1 MNGLFYNNNNINKI
15 AINILLNNTEN
26 TRLVNTLYDSYKDVD
41 TSTLNDYGTKKMV
54 ENIKLFSRNIIEKGF
69 RTSKDAQDYFEISN
83 LDEDTKLEI
92 KECFSKLPEK
102 AIEEYLHYFGRAKS
116 QIKLKKTLDT
126 LAERFEDYSTS
137 TFSDISKTESHF
149 FSSTEELFKDIKKLR
164 EDTMGERKD
173 FVIDTEN
180 PENSFGITA
189 LEERI
194 VKEDKNKLFTGTW
207 FDNVTKGLKA
217 EQLYLVCGISG
228 GGKSLFLQNLA
239 EEISVNMER
248 SDFDVPDRTIPALLY
263 VNLEISPRQLIER
276 KISFY
281 GEDPEY
287 IINGDGSDTDEELKN
302 GLGMQNRLTA
312 MLKKHNST
320 IPVIYH
326 TEDSTS
332 RKFTVGQLKEVIN
345 RYEQEGYKIVGL
357 FTDYLDKFKFDEAN
371 APSERERDE
380 PIVLKA
386 YDHKDLAKDYKI
398 PVITGAQL
406 NTEAERAIKDNLKKV
421 DREDILK
428 RVNSATIGKA
438 RALTNVP
445 DQIYF
450 VYKYSVGQI
459 EENRRHFFSLVV
471 DKDRDGCS
479 EYVTNK
485 RDREYL
491 ENYGTSSKNADSRVY
506 YLTEIPRIGKTGKPK
521 FRIGDDYGHTILSFI
536 ERDPGIEILEAKNR
550 IDDEGNLV
558 DPDGN
563 VLVKADELEDNSPN
577 STDELIEK
585 MKKEEED
592 KKKKK
597 NKKDKEKEE

>member
-41 TSTLNDYGTKKMV
+41 TSALNDYGTKKMV

-126 LAERFEDYSTS
+126 LVDRFEDYSTS
-137 TFSDISKTESHF
+137 TFSDIGKTESHF

-239 EEISVNMER
+239 EEISVNMNR
-248 SDFDVPDRTIPALLY
+248 SDFDVPERTIPALLY

-521 FRIGDDYGHTILSFI
+521 FRIGDDYVHTILAFI
-536 ERDPGIEILEAKNR
+536 EKDPGIEILEAKNR

-563 VLVKADELEDNSPN
+563 VLVKADELEDDSPN